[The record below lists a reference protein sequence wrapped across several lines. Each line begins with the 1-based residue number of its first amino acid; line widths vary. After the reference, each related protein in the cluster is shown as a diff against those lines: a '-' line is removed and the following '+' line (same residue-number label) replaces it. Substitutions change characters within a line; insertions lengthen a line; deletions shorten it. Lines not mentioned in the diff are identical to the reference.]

1 MGVYSPRPF
10 LPSWLKLARRRS
22 ARGMLLLGLVGVGVP
37 GVVVEGGPS
46 GGDGSSGAVGGEDG

>member
-22 ARGMLLLGLVGVGVP
+22 ARGIFLGLVGVGVR
-37 GVVVEGGPS
+37 GVGVEGRPS